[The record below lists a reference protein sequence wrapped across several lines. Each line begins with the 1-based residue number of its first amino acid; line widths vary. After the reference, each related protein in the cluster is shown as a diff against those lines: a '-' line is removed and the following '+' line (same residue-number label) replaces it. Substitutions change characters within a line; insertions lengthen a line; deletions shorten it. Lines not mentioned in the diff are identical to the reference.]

1 MNNNKIFIICIFIFL
16 LCACNKRDELSNN
29 NDTEFYK
36 RYYENDVVD
45 YYDVEE
51 SENKVVESNKVEN
64 NNLDNNIKNNK
75 QSNNETSNTYKD
87 NNNNNTESNKSKI
100 TENNKQEEDNSSN
113 ETSQT
118 IETPNEEIKEDIPV
132 IVNENSVDENNMDYP
147 IHRGRID
154 CNDVESCVS
163 ISIPIQVKFKKT
175 ISNAFYVEVVA
186 KNDTTLGYFIQYVFV
201 EYNYGSYDK
210 CSSVGDDIKQTL
222 SNKVIGYDCSSEG
235 ILKIKTNY

>member
-1 MNNNKIFIICIFIFL
+1 MKKNKFFIICIFVFM

-36 RYYENDVVD
+36 RYYENDIVD
-45 YYDVEE
+45 YYDVNE
-51 SENKVVESNKVEN
+51 SKHEIVESSEEEN

-75 QSNNETSNTYKD
+75 QSNNQTSNTYKD
-87 NNNNNTESNKSKI
+87 NNKTESTESKI

-118 IETPNEEIKEDIPV
+118 IETPKEEIKEDMPV
-132 IVNENSVDENNMDYP
+132 IINDNSVDENNIDYS
-147 IHRGRID
+147 IHGGRID
-154 CNDVESCVS
+154 CNDVDSCVS
-163 ISIPIQVKFKKT
+163 ISIPMQVKFKKS
-175 ISNAFYVEVVA
+175 ISNAFYVEVIA
-186 KNDTTLGYFIQYVFV
+186 KNDTTLGYFIQYIFV

-210 CSSVGDDIKQTL
+210 CSTVGDDIKQTL

-235 ILKIKTNY
+235 ILKVKTNY

>member
-1 MNNNKIFIICIFIFL
+1 MKKKKFFIICIFIFM
-16 LCACNKRDELSNN
+16 LCACDKRDELSNTN
-29 NDTEFYK
+29 ETEFYK
-36 RYYENDVVD
+36 RYYENEIVD
-45 YYDVEE
+45 YYDVDE
-51 SENKVVESNKVEN
+51 SKNEFIESNKEEN

-75 QSNNETSNTYKD
+75 QSNDQTSNTYKD
-87 NNNNNTESNKSKI
+87 NNKTESIESKI

-118 IETPNEEIKEDIPV
+118 IENPNEEIKEDMPV
-132 IVNENSVDENNMDYP
+132 IVNDNSVDENNMDYP

-154 CNDVESCVS
+154 CNDVDSCVS
-163 ISIPIQVKFKKT
+163 ISIPMQVKFKKS
-175 ISNAFYVEVVA
+175 ISNAFYVEVIA
-186 KNDTTLGYFIQYVFV
+186 KNDTTLGYFIQYIFV